1 MLRQRT
7 LRGPVQ
13 AIGIGLHSGQR
24 VSLNI
29 KPGPIDSGIV
39 FRRVDL
45 DPVVELPALAHRI
58 TDTRLNTTLSADVE
72 GPGLQVSVHTIE
84 HLMSALAGL
93 GIDNAQ
99 IDITAS
105 EVPILDGSAG
115 SFVYLLQS
123 AGLEEQAAPKRFIRI
138 LKPVEI
144 VDGDKWVR
152 LEPHEGMKFSF
163 EIAFGQAAIDATGQ
177 RIEID
182 FATTSYVQEIAR
194 ARTFVMA
201 SEVELLRKHGLALG
215 GSLDNAIVADG
226 VADIFALAGLD
237 KPNIR
242 LLSDEFLEDVRRMES
257 RNLAVELLEKLLR
270 DEIKTNTR
278 NNVVQEKKYS
288 DLLLATLNKYHNR
301 GIETAQVIEELKKL
315 GRPDILVTAGGV
327 IPAQDYE
334 FLYNAGV
341 AAIFGPGTPV
351 AYSAAKVL
359 EILLGEEA

>member
-1 MLRQRT
+1 MPVSLPAFFVSWRPKMLRQKT

-29 KPGPIDSGIV
+29 KPGPADSGIV

-45 DPVVELPALAHRI
+45 DPPVDLPALAHRI
-58 TDTRLNTTLSADVE
+58 TDTRLNTTLSADTE
-72 GPGLQVSVHTIE
+72 GPGLEVAVHTIE

-138 LKPVEI
+138 KRPVQI
-144 VDGDKWVR
+144 NDGDKWVR
-152 LEPHEGMKFSF
+152 LDPYEGFKLSF

-182 FATTSYVQEIAR
+182 FANTSYIQEIAR

-215 GSLDNAIVADG
+215 GSLDNAIVVDDDRVLNADG
-226 VADIFALAGLD
+226 LRYRDEFAKTQGTRCHWRPVPDRSPHSGCLPCPQVRSPHEQPAGTCRAGQPRQLRDRHFHPAPERTAVFAGL
-237 KPNIR
+237 
-242 LLSDEFLEDVRRMES
+242 
-257 RNLAVELLEKLLR
+257 
-270 DEIKTNTR
+270 
-278 NNVVQEKKYS
+278 
-288 DLLLATLNKYHNR
+288 
-301 GIETAQVIEELKKL
+301 GLKFPRSWNGMSL
-315 GRPDILVTAGGV
+315 
-327 IPAQDYE
+327 PA
-334 FLYNAGV
+334 A
-341 AAIFGPGTPV
+341 
-351 AYSAAKVL
+351 
-359 EILLGEEA
+359 